1 MFIFSWIYLYIIIV
15 LNIVQ
20 FLKIHILFYLITTI
34 TVTTVMD
41 IFYVYLFKEFHH
53 RYLLLKKPTK

>member
-1 MFIFSWIYLYIIIV
+1 MDLFVYNNRTQYCTIF
-15 LNIVQ
+15 
-20 FLKIHILFYLITTI
+20 KIHILFYLITTI